1 MSAPRDVDRLLNIY
15 LQEGPMELPDA
26 SYDQVRAR
34 IDQTRQ
40 RVGIGPWRFSLM
52 NNNIVRVGLAAA
64 AVVVIAVI
72 AINLLPGT
80 PPPGGEPSTSPSVA
94 PSEAA
99 QQSAAPS
106 TWTGLQAGPFVIA
119 DSDVAVQVTVDI
131 ASPGWSHATDL
142 DYVGKDPEGVDDGS
156 DSPEANGAILI
167 AWSWPAG
174 TGFNVYGDPCQWSTT
189 IPGTLATTPDEI
201 AEAFTAQAQTEPTTP
216 VDITVGGHAGKAL
229 TLTVPM
235 SYHQEPDVSRE
246 VEFADCDQG
255 LFGYYAAETEPTPSR
270 NVQGPGQI
278 DELWIL
284 DVNGSI
290 VILDAS
296 YGPATPADLVEEVRT
311 MAESATFE
319 TP

>member
-1 MSAPRDVDRLLNIY
+1 MSAPRDVDRLLNSF
-15 LQEGPMELPDA
+15 LDEGPMELPDA

-40 RVGIGPWRFSLM
+40 RAFLGSWRFSLM

-80 PPPGGEPSTSPSVA
+80 APPGGEPSVSPSA
-94 PSEAA
+94 EPSEAA
-99 QQSAAPS
+99 VQSAEPS
-106 TWTGLQAGPFVIA
+106 TWIGIASGPFVVA
-119 DSDVAVQVTVDI
+119 DASVPVTVEI
-131 ASPGWSHATDL
+131 TSPGWNHDSGI
-142 DYVGKDPEGVDDGS
+142 DYVYKDPDGRDDGL
-156 DSPEANGAILI
+156 DSPEGNGAGLI

-174 TGFNVYGDPCQWSTT
+174 MGFHVYGDPCLWSTT
-189 IPGTLATTPDEI
+189 IPATAANTPDEI
-201 AEAFTAQAQTEPTTP
+201 AEAFSTQPASEPTAP
-216 VDITVGGHAGKAL
+216 VDVTVGGYAGKAL

-235 SYHQEPDVSRE
+235 SYHQQPDVSRE

-255 LFGYYAAETEPTPSR
+255 IFGYYGIEGGLEPER
-270 NVQGPGQI
+270 NAQGPGQI

-284 DVNGSI
+284 DVNGSV
-290 VILDAS
+290 VILDGFYS
-296 YGPATPADLVEEVRT
+296 PATPADLVDELRV